1 MNTFSVEMSEDHVH
15 AAQEHLFT
23 TLAIM
28 QHHDAITGTHVKD
41 VGVDYE
47 RLMENSTNNALK
59 KSLKKYG
66 TVGS

>member
-1 MNTFSVEMSEDHVH
+1 
-15 AAQEHLFT
+15 
-23 TLAIM
+23 M

-47 RLMENSTNNALK
+47 RLMENSTDNALK